1 MKDLQTRL
9 NKITGHIRQ
18 EEESAIQLLK
28 DYIRQYGEI
37 DWSEEEC
44 PIVTT
49 FYGETYYTA
58 EVRRVTLESD
68 GYLLIETDGECV
80 CECSGAF
87 TNDTILDI
95 LCSVIGNNEII

>member
-9 NKITGHIRQ
+9 NKITDHIRQ

-44 PIVTT
+44 PLETT
-49 FYGETYYTA
+49 FYVDGYCTEK
-58 EVRRVTLESD
+58 VKCVTLDDDELCIATED
-68 GYLLIETDGECV
+68 YCY
-80 CECSGAF
+80 CECNGEF

-95 LCSVIGNNEII
+95 LCSVIGNDLIV

>member
-18 EEESAIQLLK
+18 EEESAVQLLK

-37 DWSEEEC
+37 DWGEEEC

-68 GYLLIETDGECV
+68 DDLLIETDGECV
-80 CECSGAF
+80 CECSDAF

-95 LCSVIGNNEII
+95 LCSVIGNNLIV